1 MNEKYEM
8 MIERLLQTIKPH
20 IIPFNEPWKVLISTV
35 LSQRTKDETTA
46 KVSNKLYEKYPDLES
61 IANANVEDLENIL
74 KPIGFYNEKANR
86 IREISRI
93 LIKEYGGQVPDEKD
107 LLMKLPGVGTK
118 TANIVLSMSFDKDYI
133 AVDTHVHRI
142 SNRLGWVKTNTPE
155 ETEIELE
162 KIIDKKYWKILNGI
176 MVEFGKNVCKP
187 VNPRC
192 DICPLND
199 ICPSSRIVAKK

>member
-46 KVSNKLYEKYPDLES
+46 KVSNKLYEKYP
-61 IANANVEDLENIL
+61 
-74 KPIGFYNEKANR
+74 
-86 IREISRI
+86 
-93 LIKEYGGQVPDEKD
+93 
-107 LLMKLPGVGTK
+107 
-118 TANIVLSMSFDKDYI
+118 ANIVLSMSFDKDYI

>member
-93 LIKEYGGQVPDEKD
+93 LIEEYGGQVPDEKD